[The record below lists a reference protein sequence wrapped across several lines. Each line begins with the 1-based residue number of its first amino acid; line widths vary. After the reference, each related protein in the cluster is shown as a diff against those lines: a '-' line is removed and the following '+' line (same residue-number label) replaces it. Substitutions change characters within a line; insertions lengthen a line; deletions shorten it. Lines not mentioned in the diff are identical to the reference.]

1 MTDPEK
7 QDLPP
12 DVLDHLEQLHR
23 KLKDQQDA
31 WRRLLEK
38 MDRMA
43 QERIEKNTPNKHSS

>member
-7 QDLPP
+7 KDLPP
-12 DVLDHLEQLHR
+12 DVLDHLEELHQ
-23 KLKDQQDA
+23 KLKDQQEA

-43 QERIEKNTPNKHSS
+43 KERSEKNSLNNPNT